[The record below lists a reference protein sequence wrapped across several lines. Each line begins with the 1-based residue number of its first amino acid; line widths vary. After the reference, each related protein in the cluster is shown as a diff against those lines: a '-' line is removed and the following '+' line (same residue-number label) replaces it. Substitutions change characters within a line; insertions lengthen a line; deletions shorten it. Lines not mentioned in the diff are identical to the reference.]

1 MVSSDFGQLAVSRHL
16 TSGIDCA
23 TAGAASVDAA
33 IPAAP
38 TLRNSRRFMGH
49 VPPDPRAPVSGR
61 LLGPIMGSRLDI
73 GAGAS
78 SSRLDSP
85 PAATD
90 ARGKAHD
97 TLVS

>member
-16 TSGIDCA
+16 TYGIDCA
-23 TAGAASVDAA
+23 TAGAASAEAA

-38 TLRNSRRFMGH
+38 TLRNSRRFMDMFLLIHG
-49 VPPDPRAPVSGR
+49 PPVSGYFR
-61 LLGPIMGSRLDI
+61 HLQGGCSDLRPRRS
-73 GAGAS
+73 A

-90 ARGKAHD
+90 ARGKARD
-97 TLVS
+97 TLVA